1 MNETP
6 RRTPLLTHKG
16 RLSDPCWAVDDIFIY
31 NKEDI
36 RFPAR
41 RQEWEYYQAFN
52 ERFAFQVYYGHGP
65 GFGLAGATLVD
76 FETGERTSSGKRQ
89 LFCGDSFDL
98 DFSAGEPHTVK
109 FEDDSIFLSV
119 GYDGET
125 HHILF
130 RSDRLDAEFHCPGD
144 GEAMVTAVP
153 FSHRTSFLYQYKKIF
168 PTFTGHVH
176 MHKLDYPV
184 DSATVLTYSSGRG
197 VLPYQTSRIWAAAGA
212 DTPAGYLTLNL
223 GEDYGPD
230 GAPTENALFLD
241 GVMQKLGKVYFK
253 FKPDN
258 LTRRWR
264 ITDGGRRLQLE
275 FSPDYDDLERTNLL
289 AVDIRRHRIYGR
301 LSGVVRL
308 DGGEELKLEGAP
320 CCIEHTDERR

>member
-31 NKEDI
+31 NKEKI
-36 RFPAR
+36 RLPSR
-41 RQEWEYYQAFN
+41 RREWEFYQAFN

-65 GFGLAGATLVD
+65 GGGRAVAALVD
-76 FETGERTSSGKRQ
+76 FETGECVRSGKRQ
-89 LFCGDSFDL
+89 LFCGDTFDL

-109 FEDDSIFLSV
+109 YEDDNLFLSA
-119 GYDGET
+119 GFDGQT
-125 HHILF
+125 HRVLV
-130 RSDRLDAEFHCPGD
+130 RSDRLDAEFVCPNT

-153 FSHRTSFLYQYKKIF
+153 FSHKTSFLYQYRKIF
-168 PTFTGHVH
+168 PSFSGHVH

-184 DSATVLTYSSGRG
+184 DSDTVMVFSSGRG

-212 DTPAGYLTLNL
+212 STEDGYLALNL
-223 GEDYGPD
+223 GEDYGPE

-241 GVMQKLGKVYFK
+241 GTMEKLGKVYFK

-258 LTRRWR
+258 LTRRWH
-264 ITDGGRRLQLE
+264 ISDGGRRLHLE
-275 FSPDYDDLERTNLL
+275 FSPEYDNYERTNYL
-289 AVDIRRHRIYGR
+289 AVDIRRHQLFGR
-301 LSGVVRL
+301 LNGTVKLSDGRELRL
-308 DGGEELKLEGAP
+308 TDTP
-320 CCIEHTDERR
+320 CFIDRTDERR